1 MGLDFLLN
9 DNVTYSKKFITENIC
24 EKEFELFKRNWSNE
38 LNNVERA
45 NGSHS
50 KLRTYKMFK
59 SEYETEKYLTVNLPI
74 RHRSALA
81 KFRCGVAPIRIETG
95 RYEGLPLESRLCSQC
110 NSVESECHVICDC
123 SLYEDLRNTL
133 FEYAKPV
140 IQNFETLNSQ
150 DKMCAVLSNTAIV
163 KYTAKI
169 LHEILVRRRSFIY
182 N

>member
-1 MGLDFLLN
+1 MYFCVRRGRGISCRLCAARERDSVRRACCLDIGFRHMPSVLCRR
-9 DNVTYSKKFITENIC
+9 Y
-24 EKEFELFKRNWSNE
+24 
-38 LNNVERA
+38 
-45 NGSHS
+45 GSHS

-59 SEYETEKYLTVNLPI
+59 SEYETENYLTVNLPI

-81 KFRCGVAPIRIETG
+81 KFRCWVAPLRIETG
-95 RYEGLPLESRLCSQC
+95 RYERLPLESRLCSQC

-123 SLYEDLRNTL
+123 PLYEDLRNTL

-163 KYTAKI
+163 KYTAN
-169 LHEILVRRRSFIY
+169 LHEILVRRRSFI
-182 N
+182 